1 MKLLLVAAVSCCP
14 VTAGRLNQSSCSRPL
29 ESAQTSRRR
38 LGRSTVGGEGSEML
52 AEQVRSLISI
62 FHFFTIN
69 RRSGAPLKM
78 IFTI

>member
-14 VTAGRLNQSSCSRPL
+14 VTAGRLNQSSCSRLL

-52 AEQVRSLISI
+52 AEKVRSLISV
-62 FHFFTIN
+62 FHFYFHN
-69 RRSGAPLKM
+69 Q
-78 IFTI
+78 